1 MSIRNQII
9 DLLNANPNL
18 DSNEIA
24 EKLGIKLS
32 AAKVTLCKMSSQ
44 GKLSREKLP
53 VKVAKAGGKTQYRY
67 KVVA

>member
-1 MSIRNQII
+1 MSVRDEIVN
-9 DLLNANPNL
+9 LLNSTPGL

-32 AAKVTLCKMSSQ
+32 AAKVTLCKMTSA
-44 GKLSREKLP
+44 GKLIREKLP